1 MLKPLHVNISEEAF
15 ELLEKMHRVSDV
27 PKSRVVERGIRAVAK
42 DFEDIP
48 KALKLLRA
56 IEDADRDLAEG
67 RARRLEDV
75 IADIEGK
82 PRRKKRRAA

>member
-1 MLKPLHVNISEEAF
+1 MLKPLHVKISEEAF